1 MVLNK
6 TTEHLF
12 DSAHLYKL
20 LSSLIVQRNYFSF
33 TLFFLL
39 PNYLFKSFASLGFP
53 YPFRLFL
60 NVSFLC
66 LYIHI
71 HPKINY
77 TFRTIGIQEKFF
89 AFPFSERVSSGE
101 RGTTML
107 YRRTCAIKM
116 DTRERPWNKKRE
128 RVEASECFVIMA
140 YTSTLLF
147 GHKSKRELHL
157 LGWKNL
163 ETSCGID
170 YYRFLPF
177 SSFRQ

>member
-39 PNYLFKSFASLGFP
+39 PNYLFKSFLSLGFP

-66 LYIHI
+66 LYTHFTQRSII
-71 HPKINY
+71 RLEPSGFKKNSLPSPFRREFPAEKGVQQCY
-77 TFRTIGIQEKFF
+77 TVVPVPSKWIQESDPEIKKGRGWKP
-89 AFPFSERVSSGE
+89 ASVSS
-101 RGTTML
+101 
-107 YRRTCAIKM
+107 
-116 DTRERPWNKKRE
+116 
-128 RVEASECFVIMA
+128 
-140 YTSTLLF
+140 
-147 GHKSKRELHL
+147 
-157 LGWKNL
+157 
-163 ETSCGID
+163 
-170 YYRFLPF
+170 
-177 SSFRQ
+177 

>member
-12 DSAHLYKL
+12 DSAHIYKL

-66 LYIHI
+66 LYTHFTQRSII
-71 HPKINY
+71 RLEPSGFKKNSLPS
-77 TFRTIGIQEKFF
+77 
-89 AFPFSERVSSGE
+89 PFSERVSNGE

-140 YTSTLLF
+140 YIHLPCCLDINQRGSCTSWV
-147 GHKSKRELHL
+147 GK
-157 LGWKNL
+157 
-163 ETSCGID
+163 I
-170 YYRFLPF
+170 
-177 SSFRQ
+177 

>member
-1 MVLNK
+1 MNGCK
-6 TTEHLF
+6 QWKSKKESWGWCWTRQRSNLF
-12 DSAHLYKL
+12 DSAHIYKL

-66 LYIHI
+66 LYTHFTQRSII
-71 HPKINY
+71 RLEPSGFKKNSLPS
-77 TFRTIGIQEKFF
+77 
-89 AFPFSERVSSGE
+89 PFSERVSSGE

-116 DTRERPWNKKRE
+116 DTRERPWNKKGR
-128 RVEASECFVIMA
+128 
-140 YTSTLLF
+140 
-147 GHKSKRELHL
+147 
-157 LGWKNL
+157 GWKPA
-163 ETSCGID
+163 SV
-170 YYRFLPF
+170 
-177 SSFRQ
+177 SS